1 MRIDVQKCLVVG
13 HWSRQDR
20 FFERAQQL
28 AVAEFI
34 SHKPSSHEIPSDVQT
49 YTDALH
55 VLRTIVP
62 VEEVRPSQDHYS
74 AIVIAQD
81 IVERKGELEQLAEK
95 ARVLQKE
102 IARIEP
108 FGDFSLPTL
117 DALEKETKRKIQFFF
132 SKKKGELEAAKRDEV
147 IYVGSAYELTYYV
160 AINEKPQNYEGLIE
174 MVFDHSLGEL
184 QQDRANVQRRIDE
197 CETDLSRFS
206 HHKGFLKEGL
216 LKALDQYHLEESTL
230 RSEGYVDGDIFAVE
244 AWVPKDKIHLF
255 EQMSGEL
262 QIFVSTIKIEKN
274 ERVPTY
280 LENKGV
286 ARLGEDLVKIY
297 DVPSNHDRDPSLWVF
312 GAFGL
317 FFSMIVGD
325 AGYGLLLLGISLLL
339 LFKYGKAGGLVRR
352 IILLSTSLSIGCI
365 IWGVMTSSYLG
376 VQVPPDSKLRDFTLM
391 KWMVNMKADY
401 LIKSKGPAYDEWIE
415 QFPNLATAKTPEA
428 FIMGGVQIKE
438 GKTSYTIFDKFSD
451 NVMMELVIFIGTIHI
466 MLSFLRYLDR
476 HWAGVGW
483 VIFMAGCYLFFPSIL
498 KAVSLGHYILGIDPV
513 GGAKIGIY
521 MLFSGLGLA
530 MVLSVIQNKMAGL
543 GEVMHV
549 IGVFADV
556 MSYLRIY
563 ALSLAGMIMATTF
576 DQIGTSVPLYVGIF
590 ILLAGHTINFVLAL
604 GGGVIHGLR
613 LNFIEWY
620 HYSFEGGGKD
630 FNPLSLRSMK
640 ID

>member
-1 MRIDVQKCLVVG
+1 MRIDVNKCLVVG
-13 HWSRQDR
+13 HRSRQDH

-28 AVAEFI
+28 GVAEFI
-34 SHKPSSHEIPSDVQT
+34 SHKPPSQEIPSEVQT
-49 YTDALH
+49 FTDALH

-62 VEEVRPSQDHYS
+62 VEEVRPSQDYYS
-74 AIVIAQD
+74 AIVIAQN

-95 ARVLQKE
+95 ARVLEKE
-102 IARIEP
+102 IARIVP
-108 FGDFSLPTL
+108 FGDFSLPNL
-117 DALEKETKRKIQFFF
+117 HALEKEAKRKIQFFF
-132 SKKKGELEAAKRDEV
+132 SKKKGEIGATKCDEV

-160 AINEKPQNYEGLIE
+160 AINEKPQSYEGLIE
-174 MVFDHSLGEL
+174 MVFDRSLGEL
-184 QQDRANVQRRIDE
+184 QQEIASIQRRIDE
-197 CETDLSRFS
+197 CEIALSRFS
-206 HHKGFLKEGL
+206 HHKRFLKEGL
-216 LKALDQYHLEESTL
+216 LKALNQYHLEESTL
-230 RSEGYVDGDIFAVE
+230 RSEGYIDGDIFAVE

-255 EQMSGEL
+255 EQMAKEL
-262 QIFVSTIKIEKN
+262 QIYVSIIKIEKN

-280 LENKGV
+280 LENKGA

-297 DVPSNHDRDPSLWVF
+297 DVPSNHDRDPSIWVF

-325 AGYGLLLLGISLLL
+325 AGYGLLLLGISLFL
-339 LFKYGKAGGLVRR
+339 LFKYGKRGGLVRR
-352 IILLSTSLSIGCI
+352 VILLSTSLSIGCI
-365 IWGVMTSSYLG
+365 IWGVMTTSFLG
-376 VQVPPDSKLRDFTLM
+376 VQVPPDSKLRDFTLL
-391 KWMVNMKADY
+391 KWMVNMKTDY

-415 QFPNLATAKTPEA
+415 QFPNLATATTPEA

-438 GKTSYTIFDKFSD
+438 GKTTYPIFDQFSD

-483 VIFMAGCYLFFPSIL
+483 IIFMAGCYLFFPSIL
-498 KAVSLGHYILGIDPV
+498 KAVSLGHYILHIDPI
-513 GGAKIGIY
+513 GGAKIGMY

-530 MVLSVIQNKMAGL
+530 MVLAVIQKKMAGL
-543 GEVMHV
+543 GEVMLV

-576 DQIGTSVPLYVGIF
+576 DNIGTSVPIYVGIF

-620 HYSFEGGGKD
+620 HYSFEGGGRD

-640 ID
+640 IK